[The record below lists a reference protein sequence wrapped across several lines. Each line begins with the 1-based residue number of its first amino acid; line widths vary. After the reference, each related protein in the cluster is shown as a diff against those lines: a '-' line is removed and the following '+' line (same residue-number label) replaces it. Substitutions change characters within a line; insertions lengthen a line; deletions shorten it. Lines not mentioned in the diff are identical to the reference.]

1 MDEDGITMT
10 AQDNI
15 PPAIA
20 SRVPLE
26 VSDVIGTL
34 PVLESEEPS
43 LYWQMFQN
51 LAVPLEPEDVHEWM
65 LVKTIADCDWQAIR
79 YERIKSR
86 IIDLRFKEALVNIL
100 RSILEEETIKH
111 SREQDAQE
119 LAEDW
124 FTDPNTKRA
133 ILRHLFDYGLS
144 GGSIVA
150 EATRL
155 SMPDLAGLERMAE
168 SVERRR
174 CIAHRELEMWRE
186 GKRLRRLAK
195 GDVALKALPL
205 IPGKETELSPR

>member
-1 MDEDGITMT
+1 
-10 AQDNI
+10 
-15 PPAIA
+15 
-20 SRVPLE
+20 
-26 VSDVIGTL
+26 
-34 PVLESEEPS
+34 
-43 LYWQMFQN
+43 
-51 LAVPLEPEDVHEWM
+51 LAAPLEPEDVHEWM

-79 YERIKSR
+79 YERTKSR
-86 IIDLRFKEALVNIL
+86 IIDLRLKEALINIL

-124 FTDPNTKRA
+124 FTDPTTKRA
-133 ILRHLFDYGLS
+133 ILRHLIDYGLS

-186 GKRLRRLAK
+186 SKRLRRLAK
-195 GDVALKALPL
+195 GDVAPKALQL
-205 IPGKETELSPR
+205 IHSKETELSPR

>member
-1 MDEDGITMT
+1 MT
-10 AQDNI
+10 ARDNI

-86 IIDLRFKEALVNIL
+86 IIDLRFKEALINIL
-100 RSILEEETIKH
+100 HSILEEETIKH

-124 FTDPNTKRA
+124 FTDPTTKRA
-133 ILRHLFDYGLS
+133 ILS

-195 GDVALKALPL
+195 GDVTPKALPL
-205 IPGKETELSPR
+205 ILGKETELSPR